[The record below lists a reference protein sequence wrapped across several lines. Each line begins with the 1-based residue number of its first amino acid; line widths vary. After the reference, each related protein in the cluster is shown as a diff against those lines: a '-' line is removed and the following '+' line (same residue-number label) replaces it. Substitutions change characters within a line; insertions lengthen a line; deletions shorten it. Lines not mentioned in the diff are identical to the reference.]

1 MDQVQTRSVEKGT
14 LESEVSSS
22 SDKIWR
28 KRHAGV
34 RSQFKFR
41 QDQVKKGDLSPKVV
55 QVQTRSEEKGT
66 LVSEGGSSS
75 DKIRRKRDARVRRW
89 FKFRQ
94 DPKKRARSS
103 PKSAQVQ
110 TRSVEK
116 GMLESED
123 GPSTDK
129 IRRKRHAG
137 VRSQFKFRQDPK
149 KKACWSLKLAQ
160 VQTRSV
166 EKGTLESEGA
176 PKLNYPH
183 PIPHKCCKNS
193 NAYLIK
199 FYLKPKV
206 HSRVSSLF

>member
-1 MDQVQTRSVEKGT
+1 M

-22 SDKIWR
+22 SDKIRKKGTLESEGGSSSDKIRR

-41 QDQVKKGDLSPKVV
+41 QDQVKKGDLSPK
-55 QVQTRSEEKGT
+55 
-66 LVSEGGSSS
+66 LV
-75 DKIRRKRDARVRRW
+75 
-89 FKFRQ
+89 
-94 DPKKRARSS
+94 
-103 PKSAQVQ
+103 
-110 TRSVEK
+110 
-116 GMLESED
+116 
-123 GPSTDK
+123 
-129 IRRKRHAG
+129 
-137 VRSQFKFRQDPK
+137 
-149 KKACWSLKLAQ
+149 Q